1 MTLKVDSLSVSYG
14 AVRALAD
21 VTLAAPRGEVT
32 AVIGANGAG
41 KSTLMRA
48 LAGLKRPDHGTV
60 SLDGEVLTGLPPEA
74 IARRGLALVPE
85 GRSTIAELTIEE
97 NLRLGA
103 LWRAADQRRA
113 GLDRAYELFPILG
126 QRRSL
131 RAGTLSGGER
141 QQLAI
146 GRALMAEPTCLL
158 LDEPSLGLAPM
169 IVTQILQL
177 VHGLA
182 VETGM
187 AVLLVEQNAATA
199 LRIAHTG
206 IVLNLGSIVMSGP
219 ATDIAADE
227 ELRLAYLGY

>member
-1 MTLKVDSLSVSYG
+1 MSLVVTGLSVSYG
-14 AVRALAD
+14 AVRALES
-21 VTLAAPRGEVT
+21 VSLTAPRGEIT

-41 KSTLMRA
+41 KSTLMRT
-48 LAGLKRPDHGTV
+48 LAGLKQPDSGSVT
-60 SLDGEVLTGLPPEA
+60 LDGEVLTGMRTEA

-85 GRSTIAELTIEE
+85 GRSTIPELTVEE

-103 LWRAADQRRA
+103 LWRSSADRRSA
-113 GLDRAYELFPILG
+113 LDHVMSLFPILG
-126 QRRSL
+126 ERRRMS
-131 RAGTLSGGER
+131 AGTLSGGER

-146 GRALMAEPTCLL
+146 GRALMAQPSCLL
-158 LDEPSLGLAPM
+158 LDEPSLGLAPL

-177 VHGLA
+177 VHRLA
-182 VETGM
+182 VEERL

-206 IVLNLGSIVMSGP
+206 IVLSLGTIVMSGP
-219 ATDIAADE
+219 AEQIAADE